1 MNVIINYIDIRIILY
16 IHIHIRMNNF
26 RNMNKHININNVNMG
41 STIGMMFVSA
51 FSPTGGD
58 DRGTS
63 GHKGVRAAMRVA
75 PASFKM

>member
-1 MNVIINYIDIRIILY
+1 
-16 IHIHIRMNNF
+16 
-26 RNMNKHININNVNMG
+26 MNKHININNVNMG

-75 PASFKM
+75 PASFKMSYFEFMCWHRNRQIELVNLLKVLYHG

>member
-1 MNVIINYIDIRIILY
+1 
-16 IHIHIRMNNF
+16 
-26 RNMNKHININNVNMG
+26 MNKHININNVNID
-41 STIGMMFVSA
+41 STICMMLVSA

-63 GHKGVRAAMRVA
+63 GHTDVRAAMRVA